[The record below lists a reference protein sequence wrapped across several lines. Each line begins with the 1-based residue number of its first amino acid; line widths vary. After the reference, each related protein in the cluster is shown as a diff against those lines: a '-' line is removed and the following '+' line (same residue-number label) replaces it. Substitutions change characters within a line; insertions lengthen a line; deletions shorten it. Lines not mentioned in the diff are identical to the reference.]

1 MSKKIVFISH
11 IAEEKEIALELK
23 VLIESSFLG
32 MIDIF
37 VSSDYESVHLGR
49 KWLDDIT
56 SSLRNCDLEI
66 IVCSPKSVERPW
78 INFEAGAGWI
88 RDIDVIPLC
97 HSGMEPANL
106 PVPLNLLQ
114 AGKATEESS
123 LKGIFQT
130 LANTIGSKIPNA
142 DFGVFID
149 KVKNFEVTEINSDS
163 LISKISGKKLPE
175 PSLPEL
181 SEEAKEILI
190 ELSQDSEGDLWVIK
204 IDGNNFAINTNEKSL
219 ADASTARSRA
229 VWLDAVDQLVGLLLI
244 KYASGEVYSITTRGY
259 QVADELK
266 TLQKNSS
273 LNSSHTNGDM
283 QE

>member
-204 IDGNNFAINTNEKSL
+204 NDGNNFAINTNEKSL